1 MNEIALKIIKMLGEE
16 LQIEKEKNEELRQ
29 QLTEK
34 QRELDYINESRIE
47 AKWLDNADSY
57 ICSNCGYECN
67 NPNKNKYGSG
77 TCPNCGA
84 KMRGRK

>member
-1 MNEIALKIIKMLGEE
+1 MNEIALKIIKMLGDE
-16 LQIEKEKNEELRQ
+16 LQIEKDKNKELRR

-34 QRELDYINESRIE
+34 QRELDDINDSRVE
-47 AKWLDNADSY
+47 AKWLDNIDSY

-67 NPNKNKYGSG
+67 NPNKNKNGSG
-77 TCPNCGA
+77 TCPSCGA